1 MQHLSSAEEHC
12 ELKFVALFKKFA
24 SVFEFNL
31 KVACIGFGS
40 KPYLFEGNIVVLAF
54 LVSLAN
60 LSFLLILPLAV
71 IHYAAYRRITGRGY
85 FHKVKSDLACP
96 VEGFI
101 FWYDTYLIICLV
113 NEPHCFGPNSS
124 IYL

>member
-12 ELKFVALFKKFA
+12 ELKFVALFEKFA

-31 KVACIGFGS
+31 EVARICFGS
-40 KPYLFEGNIVVLAF
+40 EPYLLEGNIVVLAF
-54 LVSLAN
+54 LMSLAN

-71 IHYAAYRRITGRGY
+71 IHYATYGRVTGRSH
-85 FHKVKSDLACP
+85 FHKVKTDLACP

-101 FWYDTYLIICLV
+101 FWYDAYLIICLV
-113 NEPHCFGPNSS
+113 NEPDRLGTNSS